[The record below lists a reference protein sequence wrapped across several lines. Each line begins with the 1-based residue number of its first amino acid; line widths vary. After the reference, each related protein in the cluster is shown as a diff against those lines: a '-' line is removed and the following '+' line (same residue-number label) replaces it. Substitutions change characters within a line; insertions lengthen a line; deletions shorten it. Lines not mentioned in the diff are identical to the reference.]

1 MSCLLR
7 HRLRNNTNR
16 TIDLREIDFNGCCT
30 GVIRL
35 EPHETRGNFPAA
47 MYLRHGYNRRTIYK
61 IVIAVDNDM
70 VFGFLI
76 PICFV
81 AYFELIFDIDEGSHT
96 LIVSGI
102 EAQSTDYFPCWCLP
116 LWNCF
121 KDSGRLTDYVL
132 ISGFKAVKAK
142 KKRRLRSGQEMMNI
156 YVMINYDGE
165 RKKNDE
171 GGFIWSSGAHTKWR
185 GISIDK
191 NNITLDG
198 VADQICEALGLNASQ
213 TKLSFCHLPEN
224 YATHP
229 SYIQDSRSLK
239 EYLTFFPR
247 IYKTIPKLHVK
258 MVSST

>member
-1 MSCLLR
+1 MSRLLR

-16 TIDLREIDFNGCCT
+16 TLYLREIDIGGCCM
-30 GVIRL
+30 GVTQL
-35 EPHETRGNFPAA
+35 EPHETRDNFPAA
-47 MYLRHGYNRRTIYK
+47 IYLNRGYRTVYM
-61 IVIAVDNDM
+61 IVIVVDKYM
-70 VFGFLI
+70 VFGALAPF
-76 PICFV
+76 CFV

-102 EAQSTDYFPCWCLP
+102 EAQSTDYFPCRCLP

-121 KDSGRLTDYVL
+121 KDSGRLKEYVL

-142 KKRRLRSGQEMMNI
+142 KKRRLRSGQEMMTI

-185 GISIDK
+185 AISIDK

-198 VADQICEALGLNASQ
+198 VADQICATLGLNASQ
-213 TKLSFCHLPEN
+213 TKLSFCYLPEN
-224 YATHP
+224 CATDP
-229 SYIQDSRSLK
+229 SYIQDSQTLK
-239 EYLTFFPR
+239 EHLTCFPR
-247 IYKTIPKLHVK
+247 IYKTLPKLHVK